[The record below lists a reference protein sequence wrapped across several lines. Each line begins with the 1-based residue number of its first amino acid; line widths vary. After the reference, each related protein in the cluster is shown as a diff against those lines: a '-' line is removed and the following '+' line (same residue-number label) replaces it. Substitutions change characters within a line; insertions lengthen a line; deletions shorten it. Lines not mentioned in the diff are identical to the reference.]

1 MDRVSARSGGRK
13 TERAGIRD
21 AAKKNPLLKNG
32 FYRTTCWSPART
44 HVDTKEGTMF
54 NFIINRKNSV
64 PRPSLY
70 CVWIRAHE
78 GENAPLIRV
87 WIDPS
92 MSIFDSQAKV
102 HEPDLAAAQAEAEA
116 ALTHEGNS

>member
-1 MDRVSARSGGRK
+1 MFDFIFNRNKSG
-13 TERAGIRD
+13 
-21 AAKKNPLLKNG
+21 
-32 FYRTTCWSPART
+32 
-44 HVDTKEGTMF
+44 
-54 NFIINRKNSV
+54 RKNSV

-92 MSIFDSQAKV
+92 MSMFDSQAQG
-102 HEPDLAAAQAEAEA
+102 A
-116 ALTHEGNS
+116 

>member
-1 MDRVSARSGGRK
+1 MFDF
-13 TERAGIRD
+13 I
-21 AAKKNPLLKNG
+21 NNLKN
-32 FYRTTCWSPART
+32 SL
-44 HVDTKEGTMF
+44 
-54 NFIINRKNSV
+54 

-92 MSIFDSQAKV
+92 MSMFDSQAKV
-102 HEPDLAAAQAEAEA
+102 HEPDLAAARAEEQLAVSKED
-116 ALTHEGNS
+116 NS

>member
-1 MDRVSARSGGRK
+1 
-13 TERAGIRD
+13 
-21 AAKKNPLLKNG
+21 
-32 FYRTTCWSPART
+32 
-44 HVDTKEGTMF
+44 MF
-54 NFIINRKNSV
+54 GYIFNRNKSV

-92 MSIFDSQAKV
+92 ISMFDSQAKL
-102 HEPDLAAAQAEAEA
+102 HEPDLAAARAEAQVA
-116 ALTHEGNS
+116 FTHGSDP

>member
-1 MDRVSARSGGRK
+1 MEGIMFDFIVNRNKSG
-13 TERAGIRD
+13 
-21 AAKKNPLLKNG
+21 
-32 FYRTTCWSPART
+32 
-44 HVDTKEGTMF
+44 
-54 NFIINRKNSV
+54 RKNSV

-92 MSIFDSQAKV
+92 MSMFDSQARV
-102 HEPDLAAAQAEAEA
+102 HEPDLAAARAEAQVELA
-116 ALTHEGNS
+116 NENNS

>member
-1 MDRVSARSGGRK
+1 M
-13 TERAGIRD
+13 
-21 AAKKNPLLKNG
+21 
-32 FYRTTCWSPART
+32 
-44 HVDTKEGTMF
+44 EGTMF
-54 NFIINRKNSV
+54 NFIFKRKGSV

-92 MSIFDSQAKV
+92 MSMFDSQAKV
-102 HEPDLAAAQAEAEA
+102 HEPDLAAARAEAQV
-116 ALTHEGNS
+116 ALASEDDS

>member
-1 MDRVSARSGGRK
+1 M
-13 TERAGIRD
+13 EGI
-21 AAKKNPLLKNG
+21 
-32 FYRTTCWSPART
+32 
-44 HVDTKEGTMF
+44 MF
-54 NFIINRKNSV
+54 DFIVNRKNSV

-92 MSIFDSQAKV
+92 MSMFDSQARV
-102 HEPDLAAAQAEAEA
+102 HEPDLAAARAEAQVELA
-116 ALTHEGNS
+116 NENHS